1 MSLLGSLG
9 GTSVVGSMPTGSKHS
24 VGGIAGASIGSSS
37 GSSSSFDKPT
47 SIVSNVVS
55 NSLSDSG
62 NKINSTG
69 MLSENDMISSVMN
82 NNKINNS
89 NNIMNRRN
97 YGQYNVGN
105 SYDRTS
111 GLGLSNPEYI
121 SYADS
126 NMLK

>member
-9 GTSVVGSMPTGSKHS
+9 GTSVVGSIPTGSKPS
-24 VGGIAGASIGSSS
+24 VGGIAGASIGSLS

-105 SYDRTS
+105 SYDITS